1 MEHRIGQN
9 SGLMAKATLGQVQF
23 GSASD
28 ILADLLRSNAFSSLH
43 ILCDTNT
50 RDLCLPGLI
59 VNFDPKHVV
68 TIPAGEAHKTLDTC
82 VGVWKQLLAQG
93 ADRSSLV
100 VNLGGGVVTDLGG
113 FCAASFMRGTPF
125 VHIPTTVLGM
135 TDAAIGGKTGV
146 DFESFKNYIGFF
158 AEPLK
163 VIVDT
168 AFIETLD
175 MRQRRN
181 GLAEVIKHGF
191 IHDPGLL
198 ELVVQSGK
206 IEEMNWDSILRR
218 SVQTKLNL
226 IADDKYDRGIRAALN
241 FGHTIGHAI
250 ESFSLIVD
258 EPLHHGEAIALG
270 MLVESR
276 LSSALV
282 GLSEAEVQTIDRVI
296 NTYFNEV
303 AFPRM
308 SLDQLHGLILKDK
321 KKQGGDV
328 LYSLISALGEP
339 AIGQKVPETAVNE
352 AYLHYAKR

>member
-1 MEHRIGQN
+1 MTE
-9 SGLMAKATLGQVQF
+9 ATLGQVQF
-23 GSASD
+23 GPASG
-28 ILADLLRSNAFSSLH
+28 ILADVLQNNSFSSLH
-43 ILCDTNT
+43 ILCDSNT
-50 RDLCLPGLI
+50 RELCLPRLT
-59 VNFDPKHVV
+59 VEYDPRHVIS
-68 TIPAGEAHKTLDTC
+68 IPEGEGHKTLDTC
-82 VGVWKQLLAQG
+82 IGVWKQLSEQG

-125 VHIPTTVLGM
+125 IHIPTTILGM

-158 AEPLK
+158 AEPLQ

-198 ELVVQSGK
+198 DLVLQSGK
-206 IEEMNWDSILRR
+206 IEEMDWDVILRR
-218 SVQTKLNL
+218 SVQTKLDL
-226 IADDKYDRGIRAALN
+226 IAGDKYDRGIRAALN

-250 ESFSLIVD
+250 ESFSLIAGKQ
-258 EPLHHGEAIALG
+258 LHHGEAIALG

-276 LSSALV
+276 LSGALT
-282 GLSEAEVQTIDRVI
+282 GLNDGEIQTVERVI
-296 NTYFNEV
+296 DSHFSDV

-328 LYSLISALGEP
+328 LYSLISALGKP

-352 AYLHYAKR
+352 AYLHYANR